1 MESPTKAGRN
11 TLKVSLI
18 YKSRSLSADSD
29 SSIPLSKCYII
40 PSLMKSL
47 NLKGGSLICLEHGN
61 GTQFLSKA
69 WPNKQSQISGDNI
82 FLNKC
87 WQPTFDGNE
96 KKIVVNNSLLS
107 RLATIFFAAIES
119 FQ

>member
-1 MESPTKAGRN
+1 MIMETPTKGGKN
-11 TLKVSLI
+11 GLKVCLI
-18 YKSRSLSADSD
+18 YKSRSLSADSE
-29 SSIPLSKCYII
+29 SSIALSKCYVI

-47 NLKGGSLICLEHGN
+47 NLKAGSFICLEHGN
-61 GTQFLSKA
+61 GSLFLSKA

-96 KKIVVNNSLLS
+96 KKMLINNSVIP
-107 RLATIFFAAIES
+107 R
-119 FQ
+119 